1 MNHTEAV
8 EQMAAE
14 RYLLNELTPDAR
26 DAFEEHVF
34 DCAECA
40 LDLRAGT
47 LFVQEAKN
55 QLPALAASQTKS
67 EETRSST
74 KQSFSFF
81 FWRPAFAVPAL
92 AALLIVVGYQNL
104 VTFPALRQSAT
115 EPRLAPVAPLHPA
128 TRGATRPT
136 FAVDRKQGVALPI
149 DLSAEP
155 GMAPAASYSF
165 SLRDP
170 QGKLVWAS
178 TLAAPAPE
186 TNSDNRF
193 SLTIPGNALHNGS
206 YSLLVTSVS
215 AQGVRTPFDQ
225 YNFDIVVTN

>member
-1 MNHTEAV
+1 MNHSEAV

-14 RYLLNELTPDAR
+14 RYLLNELAPDAR

-40 LDLRAGT
+40 LDLRAGS

-55 QLPALAASQTKS
+55 QLPTLAASQAKS
-67 EETRSST
+67 GERKPSS
-74 KQSFSFF
+74 KRSFSFF
-81 FWRPAFAVPAL
+81 LWRPAFAVPAL
-92 AALLIVVGYQNL
+92 AALLVVVGYQNF
-104 VTFPALRQSAT
+104 VTFPALRQSAA
-115 EPRLAPVAPLHPA
+115 EPRLAPLAPLHPA

-136 FAVDRKQGVALPI
+136 FTVDRAHGVALPI

-155 GMAPAASYSF
+155 GTAPAASFSF
-165 SLRDP
+165 SLRDQ

-178 TLAAPAPE
+178 TLAAPASE
-186 TNSDNRF
+186 TDSEQRF
-193 SLTIPGNALHNGS
+193 SLTIPGSALHSGS
-206 YSLLVTSVS
+206 YSLVITSVS
-215 AQGVRTPFDQ
+215 AQGVQTPFDQ